1 MSRPWLLLLA
11 AIVLVTGCAATETY
25 PVAGWLERTAVPLRT
40 SDPAAPLDDLDALA
54 PAVGDAEIVGLGES
68 NDGGAE
74 LLALKHRVLRDL
86 LAGAA
91 RLPHDRLGGGLDHR
105 AAGGRLHPWWPRR
118 PGRAGGAAEP
128 AVAVR

>member
-11 AIVLVTGCAATETY
+11 AIVLVTGCAATETD
-25 PVAGWLERTAVPLRT
+25 PVAGWVERTAVPLRT

-68 NDGGAE
+68 NHGGAE
-74 LLALKHRVLRDL
+74 LLALKHRVLRL
-86 LAGAA
+86 LVE
-91 RLPHDRLGGGLDHR
+91 RLGFRTIAWEEDWTTGRQVDAYIRGG
-105 AAGGRLHPWWPRR
+105 PR